1 MRPVGLRNIIL
12 LASLGLGGH
21 RVASALENITPGELA
36 LTPAFCQ
43 DVQTMN
49 GWSKTKPSPRTPYWL
64 GLMGDS
70 FWAMHHFCWAMV
82 GLHRAQAGGM
92 SPMTRNWMI
101 KNAID
106 DYRFVVNN
114 STPNFVLLP
123 EIYTRMGDAQL
134 LLGDVGSAYESFA
147 RARTV
152 KPDYWP
158 AYVRWADVLVKS
170 NKKTE
175 ARDLIAEGLRH
186 SPNAQ
191 PLLDKYAALGG
202 NPQYIRHAASTPA
215 PASGVSTKTTDDAP
229 AKPLP

>member
-1 MRPVGLRNIIL
+1 MRAVGLRKIFL
-12 LASLGLGGH
+12 LAGLGFGAH
-21 RVASALENITPGELA
+21 NVASAIENITAGELA

-49 GWSKTKPSPRTPYWL
+49 GWSKTRPSPRTAHWI

-82 GLHRAQAGGM
+82 GLYRAQMPGL
-92 SPMTRNWMI
+92 SPMTRSWLI

-114 STPNFVLLP
+114 STPDFVLLP
-123 EIYTRMGDAQL
+123 EVYTRMGDAQL
-134 LLGDVGSAYESFA
+134 LLGDVGSAFESFA
-147 RARTV
+147 RARAL

-158 AYVRWADVLVKS
+158 PYLRWADLLVKS

-175 ARDLIAEGLRH
+175 ARDVIAEGLRY

-191 PLLDKYAALGG
+191 PLLDKYVALGG
-202 NPQYIRHAASTPA
+202 NLQNVRHAAAAPA
-215 PASGVSTKTTDDAP
+215 AASGVSGKTDDASVTAP
-229 AKPLP
+229 P